1 MCSFSLLFFNKPK
14 KRKIK
19 TKKIKQTKEY
29 KKNIDPNEALNVFTA
44 AIFRVRKKNNLIL
57 SYKINYIILQSL

>member
-44 AIFRVRKKNNLIL
+44 AIFRVRKK
-57 SYKINYIILQSL
+57 K